1 MKKFFKIL
9 KSIIFLGIIIFACL
23 QLNNLFIRKSLAKPW
38 DMGNKIGGFFNESE
52 DYNAMFFGTSHAYCS
67 FEPLV
72 IYRNTGVKSYVL
84 ASQSQPLKITA
95 SYVKEALKRKN
106 PTVIF
111 VDIQSSIYNIPEDY
125 SVINSYSDYLPLSKN
140 KIEMVAKKVPW
151 GNKLPAIFPL
161 IAYHSRWNELK
172 DEDYNFDKKSYEDY
186 LKGYVL
192 LKGQSEDFA
201 NSGEEVKTKYTE
213 FAENF
218 DEENYLESNLK
229 AFDEIIDLAKRNGIK
244 LYFLKTPI
252 YDYPIYEENIKV
264 IEKYLGEKGA
274 DFIDFN
280 KYYNEMNLSKD
291 DFYDPHHLNVD
302 GAEKFNLFFI
312 DCMKKEG
319 VFEENLA
326 DDPAWFNDLNT
337 YDINK
342 SW

>member
-1 MKKFFKIL
+1 MKKFLRIL
-9 KSIIFLGIIIFACL
+9 KSIIFLGLIIFACL
-23 QLNNLFIRKSLAKPW
+23 ELNNIFMRKSLAKPW
-38 DMGNKIGGFFNESE
+38 DMGNKIGGFFNETE

-72 IYRNTGVKSYVL
+72 IYEKAGVKSYVL

-95 SYVKEALKRKN
+95 SYLKEGLKRKN

-161 IAYHSRWNELK
+161 IAYHSRWDELK
-172 DEDYNFDKKSYEDY
+172 EEDYNFDKKSYKDY

-192 LKGQSEDFA
+192 LKGQSKEFA
-201 NSGEEVKTKYTE
+201 ASGDEIRSEYNE

-218 DEENYLESNLK
+218 DEENYLENNLK
-229 AFDEIIDLAKRNGIK
+229 AFDEIMDIANSYGVK

-252 YDYPIYEENIKV
+252 YDYPIYEDNIKF
-264 IEKYLGEKGA
+264 IESKLREKGA
-274 DFIDFN
+274 NFIDFN
-280 KYYNEMNLSKD
+280 DYYDEMNLSKD
-291 DFYDPHHLNVD
+291 DFYDPHHLNVR

-312 DCMKKEG
+312 HYMEKEG
-319 VFEENLA
+319 IFQENLA
-326 DDPAWFNDLNT
+326 DDPAWFNDLKT

-342 SW
+342 FW